1 MRAMAKG
8 SRKAQR
14 VLAELRALL
23 PRLQREFGVQSLEIF
38 GSVARGEDTALSDL
52 DLLVTFQE
60 PPTLFQL
67 VELEHFLSDQLGIR
81 VDLVLK
87 EDLKPDLR
95 ERILREAR
103 RV

>member
-1 MRAMAKG
+1 MAKG

-60 PPTLFQL
+60 VPTLFQL

>member
-1 MRAMAKG
+1 MRAMAKEA
-8 SRKAQR
+8 RKARR

-23 PRLQREFGVQSLEIF
+23 PKLQREFGVQSLEIF
-38 GSVARGEDTALSDL
+38 GSVARGEETALSDL

-67 VELEHFLSDQLGIR
+67 VELEHFLSDRLGVK

-87 EDLKPDLR
+87 EDLKPELR